1 MNNFSI
7 IQIIFGFLILV
18 HTGCGN
24 NESYTEQAI
33 KEVEE
38 QCLYRIST
46 PNEDKMSRVEIG
58 LGPNWQYSRHVV
70 EKLYNEGFFFLFHK
84 QSEFIDKTDNNLI
97 RIVYSVY
104 SCSGVPPH
112 ILILERE
119 HFSKSQNNETLEL
132 IKKEVLENGNLS
144 LAPTDEDT
152 ASDILYNKIKNE
164 KQNE

>member
-7 IQIIFGFLILV
+7 ILIIFGFLILL

-24 NESYTEQAI
+24 DDSYTEQTI

-46 PNEDKMSRVEIG
+46 PNEDKMSRVEVG
-58 LGPNWQYSRHVV
+58 LGPNWQYSSHSV
-70 EKLYNEGFFFLFHK
+70 EKLFSQGFFFLFYK
-84 QSEFIDKTDNNLI
+84 QSEFIDKNNNNLI

-104 SCSGVPPH
+104 SCSGEPPH
-112 ILILERE
+112 ILLLERE
-119 HFSKSQNNETLEL
+119 HFSKSQNNETLKL

-164 KQNE
+164 KTK

>member
-7 IQIIFGFLILV
+7 ILIIFGFIILI
-18 HTGCGN
+18 HSGCGD
-24 NESYTEQAI
+24 NESYTKQAI
-33 KEVEE
+33 KDVEE

-58 LGPNWQYSRHVV
+58 LGPNWQYSSHSV
-70 EKLYNEGFFFLFHK
+70 EKLFNQNFFFLFHK

-112 ILILERE
+112 ILLLERE
-119 HFSKSQNNETLEL
+119 HFSKSQNSDELEL
-132 IKKEVLENGNLS
+132 IKREVLENGNLS

-152 ASDILYNKIKNE
+152 SSDILYNKIKNE
-164 KQNE
+164 KTK